1 MYKRATKKYSNYQ
14 LSINQSIENMMLVK
28 LLIVLLFQITW
39 IQASIFDAVINSME
53 EENKVFCVLMMSSMS
68 QGYTGFDVP
77 VMAINFNDPPDDIKA
92 TSNLC
97 KHHII
102 VLKNKNELNQIN
114 KRNFKV
120 MIDITVF

>member
-1 MYKRATKKYSNYQ
+1 
-14 LSINQSIENMMLVK
+14 MMLVK

>member
-1 MYKRATKKYSNYQ
+1 M
-14 LSINQSIENMMLVK
+14 ILVK
-28 LLIVLLFQITW
+28 LLQVIIFFVIPLVK
-39 IQASIFDAVINSME
+39 ASIFDAVINSME

-68 QGYTGFDVP
+68 QEYTSFYVP

-102 VLKNKNELNQIN
+102 VLKNKNELNQIS
-114 KRNFKV
+114 KRNFRV
-120 MIDITVF
+120 MINITVF